1 MKQILLLALAA
12 VSIAH
17 LGIAGACTG
26 GSLTSYVA
34 LGAGG
39 CTIGGDTLSNF
50 QILPGSGVT
59 ELGGGSVTITPMGG
73 TFTPGLTISIT
84 QSASGGNAIE
94 TMFTYDISGPVQY
107 TGISSV
113 LGGSSASTI
122 NDGVTGIVNFCEG
135 GSFGPDGVDGCTM
148 PNGSLLT
155 LNVFDPTQN
164 QNSDTSAF
172 SQVPFLSV
180 TDDFMLDSGG
190 GIASGGT
197 LTNSLTAVPEPVST
211 ALAGLGLVL
220 AGALRVRSMRAKQE
234 SK

>member
-107 TGISSV
+107 TGISSM
-113 LGGSSASTI
+113 LGGSSESTAF
-122 NDGVTGIVNFCEG
+122 DGVTGIVNFCEG
-135 GSFGPDGVDGCTM
+135 GSFGPDGVDGCTK
-148 PNGSLLT
+148 PNGALVT
-155 LNVFDPTQN
+155 VDQTQN
-164 QNSDTSAF
+164 TDMAAITS
-172 SQVPFLSV
+172 VPFLNV